1 MTRRRCSQ
9 LFAAVLLVLL
19 VAALSA
25 QAAVEGGSTTTERAT
40 ELFKWINFVI
50 VAGLIGWLFLKRT
63 PPFFKKNADAISSAI
78 AKATAAKAEADRQF
92 REAESKLAHLQEE
105 IAELRAAAER
115 EATAEAER
123 TRNVTRRD
131 AERVAL
137 AARAE
142 IEAAERAARLELKAV
157 AADLA
162 VKGAESLLVKELTP
176 KTQESLVASFVK
188 SLQGSP
194 N

>member
-1 MTRRRCSQ
+1 MTRPRCSQ
-9 LFAAVLLVLL
+9 LFAAVLVVLL

-25 QAAVEGGSTTTERAT
+25 QAAEEGRSTTTERAT

-50 VAGLIGWLFLKRT
+50 VAGLIGWVFLKLT
-63 PPFFKKNADAISSAI
+63 PPFFKNNADAISSAI
-78 AKATAAKAEADRQF
+78 AKATAAKAEADGQF

-105 IAELRAAAER
+105 IAEVRAAAQR
-115 EATAEAER
+115 EAAADAER
-123 TRNVTRRD
+123 IRNVTRRD

-176 KTQESLVASFVK
+176 TTQESLVASFVK